1 VKFSETFSTKRFSV
15 VLKFSILM
23 LENNWT
29 KKFVMY
35 KKTYLNE
42 EEIYKKIKEKER
54 IERENIEREEYKRK
68 RSMKEIKY
76 ILIEYEENSEKN
88 IKTLIKNKYII
99 IKKEIEEELIQL
111 LKKNEEIR
119 IFLILMNNK
128 EGLIVG
134 KLNK

>member
-1 VKFSETFSTKRFSV
+1 
-15 VLKFSILM
+15 M